1 MAGYDHS
8 VYMLISCVRQCMVYN
23 NLVIVFV
30 YGRGFHIG
38 SCGFMLLV
46 IADVILNRTIVSCV
60 ANMYCLMCMGATGVY
75 AWLINLFS
83 GVEFIFNG

>member
-38 SCGFMLLV
+38 SCGFKVLV

-60 ANMYCLMCMGATGVY
+60 ANMYCPHMHGSYGCVCMADQ
-75 AWLINLFS
+75 
-83 GVEFIFNG
+83 FILWC

>member
-38 SCGFMLLV
+38 SCGFKVLV
-46 IADVILNRTIVSCV
+46 IADVILNYHSF
-60 ANMYCLMCMGATGVY
+60 MCSKHVLSSY
-75 AWLINLFS
+75 AWELRVCMH
-83 GVEFIFNG
+83 G